1 MRHSIAKDL
10 YKNKYQSELSMDQ
23 YYAYLKTG
31 LDLLKQND
39 TARDQDTRIIKAIN
53 IALDYKLRILLSG
66 ITGTKGIYDS
76 EYYDLGI

>member
-10 YKNKYQSELSMDQ
+10 YKNKYQSELSLDE
-23 YYAYLKTG
+23 YYSYLKAG

-39 TARDQDTRIIKAIN
+39 AARDQDTRIIKAIN

-76 EYYDLGI
+76 EFYDLGI